1 MSAGVLYGT
10 SERVISGL
18 LSLPNRR
25 ELLLAKRRETLWW
38 FRVKEDI
45 LILKYT
51 REDIW
56 KNLTQKVEEFD
67 QIWSVCRKHE

>member
-18 LSLPNRR
+18 FSLPDRR
-25 ELLLAKRRETLWW
+25 ELLVDKRRETLWW
-38 FRVKEDI
+38 VRVKEDI

-51 REDIW
+51 REDI
-56 KNLTQKVEEFD
+56 
-67 QIWSVCRKHE
+67 